1 MVVEILG
8 VVQMMID
15 IGSKS
20 RIESLE
26 MQHDP
31 VILDKMPRGAEG
43 KWWPGPRGT
52 ERPDIYSTL
61 LLQYIHQCPALS
73 TGMLPDGFNSEL
85 TKLVRPLA
93 PRVLGFTGSIK
104 DVFLFLFLFRFWLA

>member
-1 MVVEILG
+1 MVTYLVSEILG
-8 VVQMMID
+8 VVEMMID

-61 LLQYIHQCPALS
+61 LHSSWCS
-73 TGMLPDGFNSEL
+73 TYTS
-85 TKLVRPLA
+85 VQH
-93 PRVLGFTGSIK
+93 
-104 DVFLFLFLFRFWLA
+104 FLLECFQMDSVQS

>member
-1 MVVEILG
+1 MVTYLVSEILG
-8 VVQMMID
+8 VVEMMIN

-61 LLQYIHQCPALS
+61 QSSSTYTSVQHFLLECFQMDSVQS
-73 TGMLPDGFNSEL
+73 
-85 TKLVRPLA
+85 
-93 PRVLGFTGSIK
+93 
-104 DVFLFLFLFRFWLA
+104 

>member
-1 MVVEILG
+1 MVTYLVVEILG

-61 LLQYIHQCPALS
+61 QQLQY
-73 TGMLPDGFNSEL
+73 N
-85 TKLVRPLA
+85 
-93 PRVLGFTGSIK
+93 GSVHHFWWNPGRI
-104 DVFLFLFLFRFWLA
+104 FLFDATASLPEIL

>member
-43 KWWPGPRGT
+43 KWWSGPRGT

-61 LLQYIHQCPALS
+61 LCS
-73 TGMLPDGFNSEL
+73 TYTSVQHFLLECFQM
-85 TKLVRPLA
+85 V
-93 PRVLGFTGSIK
+93 SIQS
-104 DVFLFLFLFRFWLA
+104 